1 MRLTAYIILLFSI
14 SFVFYLLG
22 YTNLLTYYAEQQG
35 GTLDFDGVLKTL
47 TQAILSDEGLSI
59 LLGVAIT
66 GLVATLIG
74 GFGAMYVFP
83 IVMLLVFANYMLFP
97 LSFLLDQ
104 SLPEIIKLPLIV
116 LFNLLTLLTIITFV
130 RGGG

>member
-1 MRLTAYIILLFSI
+1 MRLTAYILLLFSI
-14 SFVFYLLG
+14 SLVFYLLG
-22 YTNLLTYYAEQQG
+22 YTSLLNYYTEQQG
-35 GTLDFDGVLKTL
+35 GTLDFMETLKTL
-47 TQAILSDEGLSI
+47 TKAMLSDEGISI

-83 IVMLLVFANYMLFP
+83 IVMLLVFANYLLFP

-104 SLPEIIKLPLIV
+104 TLPDIIKIPLVV